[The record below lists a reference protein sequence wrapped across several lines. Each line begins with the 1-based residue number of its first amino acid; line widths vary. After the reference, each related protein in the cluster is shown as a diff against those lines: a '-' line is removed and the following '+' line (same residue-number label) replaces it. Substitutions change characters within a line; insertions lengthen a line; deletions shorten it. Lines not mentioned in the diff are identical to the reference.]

1 MSEQQTKKG
10 KFKKVDLQGN
20 TIEEWCEQQC
30 VNLGRIDKLRYETW
44 KEFFFDIY
52 CDRFF
57 IVNDEL
63 YEIIEIE
70 DLYHNYYV
78 QIDEQD
84 DNTYSFY
91 ATYYDGGTCLTE
103 CLEDELK
110 EIKFIT
116 SIYVKRE
123 D

>member
-1 MSEQQTKKG
+1 MSEQQIQRG

-30 VNLGRIDKLRYETW
+30 VNLGITNKRHDETW
-44 KEFFFDIY
+44 KWFFFDLY

-63 YEIIEIE
+63 YEIIEVE
-70 DLYHNYYV
+70 DLEIDYV
-78 QIDEQD
+78 QVDKQD
-84 DNTYSFY
+84 NDIYSFY

-103 CLEDELK
+103 CLEDGLK
-110 EIKFIT
+110 EIK
-116 SIYVKRE
+116 
-123 D
+123 

>member
-1 MSEQQTKKG
+1 MSEQQIQRG
-10 KFKKVDLQGN
+10 KFKKVDLQGK

-30 VNLGRIDKLRYETW
+30 VNLGRTKYKFQNETW
-44 KEFFFDIY
+44 KEFFIDLY
-52 CDRFF
+52 YDKFF

-70 DLYHNYYV
+70 NLNNCYYV
-78 QIDEQD
+78 QVDKQD

-103 CLEDELK
+103 CLEDGLK
-110 EIKFIT
+110 EIK
-116 SIYVKRE
+116 R
-123 D
+123 